1 MTKQLKENQ
10 EPLISGG
17 DFSAAEP
24 EESMRSI
31 CNPCDFH
38 TPKTYKEVETDQES
52 IGSSEETESPKS
64 VAKVADWRKKLAY
77 VHYQVRRIREEDL
90 HLGEDIGEGFNA
102 KEKINSIG
110 GDWCDVPHNNPPP
123 PPHSSFHNHR
133 VGSQMNVV
141 IFSRPILPSSPL
153 GGKNTFRAL
162 S

>member
-10 EPLISGG
+10 EPFISGTG
-17 DFSAAEP
+17 EDEFPSAEA
-24 EESMRSI
+24 ESMRSI

-38 TPKTYKEVETDQES
+38 SSKTCKEVETDQES

-64 VAKVADWRKKLAY
+64 VAKVADWRKKMAY
-77 VHYQVRRIREEDL
+77 VHYQIRRIREEDL

-110 GDWCDVPHNNPPP
+110 DWCDVRHN
-123 PPHSSFHNHR
+123 PPHSYHNDR
-133 VGSQMNVV
+133 VSSQMNVV

-153 GGKNTFRAL
+153 SGKNKYRTI